1 MNITKPTHR
10 NPWAWVPS
18 LYFAEGIPYVVV
30 MTVSVIMYKKLGIS
44 NTDIALY
51 TSWLYLPWAIK
62 PLWSPFVDMFL
73 TKRFWVVSTQLLISI
88 ALVGVAFTI
97 SMPSFLVLTLSIFA
111 LMAFSSATHDI
122 AADGFY
128 MLGLNEPQQAAFVG
142 IRSTFYRIAMIA
154 GQGALV
160 VLAGTL
166 ESRIGIPQA
175 WSITFLVI
183 AVMFAVLCLY
193 HRFILPYPTS
203 DKSTLQISNS
213 FLADTVLDNDKNI
226 TTPYPLLTK
235 EGKIYPP
242 AFGRKG
248 RSFFNSGSKL
258 NNINKEFIHTFV
270 IFFKRKDIL
279 VILLFLLF
287 YRFAEA
293 QLVKLVSPFL
303 LDPRDKGGLG
313 LATSEVGIVYGTV
326 GIIALTAGGLLGGYA
341 ISKKGLRWWLWP
353 MVIIMHTPDLMFVYL
368 SHFQPTNL
376 LFINIAVALE
386 QFGYGFGFTAYAMY
400 MIYISQGEHKT
411 AHFAICTGI
420 MALGMMLPGMMS
432 GKIQELVGYQHF
444 FLWVMISTIPGF
456 IVAALVKID
465 PGFGRKKLG

>member
-1 MNITKPTHR
+1 MMINRQTHR

-51 TSWLYLPWAIK
+51 TSWLYLPWVIK

-73 TKRFWVVSTQLLISI
+73 TKRLWIVAAQLLISI
-88 ALVGVAFTI
+88 ALVGAAFAI
-97 SMPSFLVLTLSIFA
+97 SMSSFLVLTLVLFA

-128 MLGLNEPQQAAFVG
+128 MLGLNDPQQAAFVG
-142 IRSTFYRIAMIA
+142 IRTTFYRLAMIA

-166 ESRIGIPQA
+166 EPRIGIPRA

-183 AVMFAVLCLY
+183 AAMFGILCLY
-193 HRFILPYPTS
+193 HRAILPYPVS
-203 DKSTLQISNS
+203 DRSTLEDQS
-213 FLADTVLDNDKNI
+213 
-226 TTPYPLLTK
+226 
-235 EGKIYPP
+235 
-242 AFGRKG
+242 KG
-248 RSFFNSGSKL
+248 MVS
-258 NNINKEFIHTFV
+258 EFIHTFV
-270 IFFKRKDIL
+270 IFFKRKDIWT
-279 VILLFLLF
+279 ILLFLLF

-303 LDPRDKGGLG
+303 LDPLDKGGLG
-313 LATSEVGIVYGTV
+313 LTTSEVGIVYGTV

-368 SHFQPTNL
+368 SHFQPANL

-420 MALGMMLPGMMS
+420 MALGMMLPGMIS
-432 GKIQELVGYQHF
+432 GKIQDLIGYQYF
-444 FLWVMISTIPGF
+444 FLWIMLSTIPGF
-456 IVAALVKID
+456 IVAAFVKID
-465 PGFGRKKLG
+465 PGFGKNETKVKD